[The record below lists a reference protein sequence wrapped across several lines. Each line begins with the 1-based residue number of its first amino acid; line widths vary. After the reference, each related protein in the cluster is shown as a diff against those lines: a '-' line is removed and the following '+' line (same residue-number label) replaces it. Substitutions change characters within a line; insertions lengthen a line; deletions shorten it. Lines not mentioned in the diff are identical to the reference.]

1 MAPKKNSWPVFQFEE
16 NKDTIYL
23 LHQWTQIV
31 GKVRLKKSP
40 WQNHSWHVSLYVDAQ
55 GLTTGNIPYQ
65 GGVFE
70 IKFDF
75 IHHELR
81 IKTSNGSRDRFALG
95 GQTVASF
102 YEHLMEKLKFL
113 GIDVKIHESP
123 NEVPDPIPFPKNKKR
138 IIYQANT
145 AQSIWKVLVYVQ
157 NVFGVFRTKFTGK
170 SSPIHFFWGSFDLA
184 YTRFSGN
191 KAPEFSGQVP
201 NIPASVMQ
209 EAYSHELFSV
219 GFWPGSE
226 AYKIPVFYA
235 YSYPN
240 YPDFQSAKISPDKA
254 YWNKDMGEF
263 MLAYED
269 VQKSSDPAKM
279 LLEFLQSTYEAAAKS
294 GNWNRENLDCDF
306 SHFDQKK

>member
-1 MAPKKNSWPVFQFEE
+1 MALKKNSWPVFQFEE

-23 LHQWTQIV
+23 LHHWTQIV

-55 GLTTGNIPYQ
+55 GLTTGNIPYE
-65 GGVFE
+65 GGVFD

-81 IKTSNGSRDRFALG
+81 IKTSNGTRDRFALG

-102 YEHLMEKLKFL
+102 YENLMEKLKFL
-113 GIDVKIHESP
+113 GVEVKIHSTP
-123 NEVPDPIPFPKNKKR
+123 NEIPDPIPFLKNKKR
-138 IIYQANT
+138 LMYQANA
-145 AQSIWKVLVYVQ
+145 AQSLWKALVQIQ

-170 SSPIHFFWGSFDLA
+170 NSPIHFFWGSFDLA

-201 NIPASVMQ
+201 HIPVKVMK
-209 EAYSHELFSV
+209 EAYSHEAFSV

-226 AYKIPVFYA
+226 AFKTPVFYA
-235 YSYPN
+235 YCYPN
-240 YPDFQSAKISPDKA
+240 YPEFQNETVSPDKA
-254 YWNKDMGEF
+254 YWSKEMGEF
-263 MLAYED
+263 MLTYDE
-269 VQKSSDPAKM
+269 VSKSPDPAKT
-279 LLEFLQSTYEAAAKS
+279 LLDFLQSTYEAAAKS

-306 SHFDQKK
+306 SYMDKK

>member
-55 GLTTGNIPYQ
+55 GFSTGNIPFE

-81 IKTSNGSRDRFALG
+81 IKTSNGNRDRFALG

-113 GIDVKIHESP
+113 GVDVKIHESP
-123 NEVPDPIPFPKNKKR
+123 NEIPDPIPFPKNKKR
-138 IIYQANT
+138 IIYQANS
-145 AQSIWKVLVYVQ
+145 AQILWKTLVQIQ
-157 NVFGVFRTKFTGK
+157 NVFTVFKARFTGK
-170 SSPIHFFWGSFDLA
+170 NSPIHFFWGSFDLA

-191 KAPEFSGQVP
+191 RAPEFSGQVP
-201 NIPASVMQ
+201 NIPMAVMQ
-209 EAYSHELFSV
+209 EAYSHEVFSV

-226 AYKIPVFYA
+226 AFKVPVFYA
-235 YSYPN
+235 YCYPN
-240 YPDFQSAKISPDKA
+240 LPDFQHAAISPDKGF
-254 YWNKDMGEF
+254 WNKDMGEF

-269 VQKSSDPAKM
+269 VQKSTDPAKL
-279 LLEFLQSTYEAAAKS
+279 LLEFLQSTYEAAANL
-294 GNWNRENLDCDF
+294 GNWDRDNLDCDF
-306 SHFDQKK
+306 SKFDK